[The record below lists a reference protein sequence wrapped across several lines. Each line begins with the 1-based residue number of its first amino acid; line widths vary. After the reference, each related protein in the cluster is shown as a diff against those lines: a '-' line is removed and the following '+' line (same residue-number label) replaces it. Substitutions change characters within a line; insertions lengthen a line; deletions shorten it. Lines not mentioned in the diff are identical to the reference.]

1 VQSTRHRSLVF
12 WFLKKGGGVV
22 RQIPR
27 VALFKALVRLL
38 VDSETINTG
47 ADKFGSLIGDC
58 SRIEANAVIAPGALL
73 RPETKIGRL
82 QLVDQ
87 YPSC

>member
-1 VQSTRHRSLVF
+1 MEGIVQSTRHRSLVF

-38 VDSETINTG
+38 VDNTG

-87 YPSC
+87 YPSF